1 MQARVRNPV
10 AIVWQSCG
18 NPVVVPPAGGHFEY
32 FDSLAGEAID
42 ARNTDQVV
50 EFISRLKSD
59 FALWKQYSDNAI
71 ALVDNYS
78 AAAFQRRVDLFLSR
92 YIQ

>member
-1 MQARVRNPV
+1 MKPSA
-10 AIVWQSCG
+10 
-18 NPVVVPPAGGHFEY
+18 VVVPPAGGHFEY
-32 FDSLAGEAID
+32 FDSVAGAAID

-59 FALWKQYSDNAI
+59 FALWKQYSESAI
-71 ALVDNYS
+71 VLVEDYS
-78 AAAFQRRVDLFLSR
+78 AAAFQRRVDQFLSR

>member
-1 MQARVRNPV
+1 M
-10 AIVWQSCG
+10 
-18 NPVVVPPAGGHFEY
+18 VVPPAGGHFEY
-32 FDSLAGEAID
+32 FDSVAGEAID

-71 ALVDNYS
+71 ALVDDYS
-78 AAAFQRRVDLFLSR
+78 AAAFQRRVDQLWEPPLGCLRLLGSMMN
-92 YIQ
+92 Y